1 MTSSAPVLLVS
12 TPNSSP
18 RNTFR
23 GFLSSSLFTFHSSF
37 PFTTS
42 VGGSSH
48 PSPPNRH
55 SARASIASID
65 GRPRQSSLLAPDVAR
80 VHSFID
86 SRRRRVPRTN
96 HHRVST
102 AILRDPSRVCLIRLH
117 RARIL
122 PPSHRASIDPF
133 DRRVHSRSR
142 AFAIDRIEL
151 NTHSP
156 TIQTCRSA
164 STPRRDH
171 RHHPSSSSRASA
183 WTRSS
188 LAVPSSRGRRPSSS
202 VASIRRRLRLTRT
215 LNASTSR
222 TDWGDRIDPLRA
234 TDRPNALRGIESS
247 RDRLRASIVALAPRS
262 PVTRASLG
270 PGTTSNR
277 PTTPTTTPTRE

>member
-102 AILRDPSRVCLIRLH
+102 AILRASHPSPSRAHPPALPSSVRRSIRS
-117 RARIL
+117 AR
-122 PPSHRASIDPF
+122 
-133 DRRVHSRSR
+133 SRGAFASR

-171 RHHPSSSSRASA
+171 RHHPSSASP
-183 WTRSS
+183 RSS

-234 TDRPNALRGIESS
+234 TERPNALRGIESS

-262 PVTRASLG
+262 PVTRASPG

>member
-1 MTSSAPVLLVS
+1 MTSSVPVLLVS

-102 AILRDPSRVCLIRLH
+102 AILRASHPSPSRAHPPALPSSVHRSIRS
-117 RARIL
+117 ARSFAFSSIRDRSNRIEHAL
-122 PPSHRASIDPF
+122 ANHSNLSLRVDAATGSPPPSVAVVARVGVDPF
-133 DRRVHSRSR
+133 IARRSVLTRSSSVVVR
-142 AFAIDRIEL
+142 RL
-151 NTHSP
+151 N
-156 TIQTCRSA
+156 
-164 STPRRDH
+164 
-171 RHHPSSSSRASA
+171 PSSSSPHTNVER
-183 WTRSS
+183 
-188 LAVPSSRGRRPSSS
+188 LDVEDGLGR
-202 VASIRRRLRLTRT
+202 
-215 LNASTSR
+215 
-222 TDWGDRIDPLRA
+222 
-234 TDRPNALRGIESS
+234 
-247 RDRLRASIVALAPRS
+247 
-262 PVTRASLG
+262 
-270 PGTTSNR
+270 SNR
-277 PTTPTTTPTRE
+277 PAACDRSTERATRDGLVERSTPSVDRRACAAVSRHSRVALSRITHTPPVIHPSIV